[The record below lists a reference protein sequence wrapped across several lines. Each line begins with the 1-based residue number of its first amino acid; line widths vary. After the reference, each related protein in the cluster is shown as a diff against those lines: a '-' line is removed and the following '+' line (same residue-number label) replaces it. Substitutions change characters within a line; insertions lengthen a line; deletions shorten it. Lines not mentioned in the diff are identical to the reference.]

1 MYYLQKFNSHAEFT
15 AALGNNSTKLNNYAP
30 WVVWDGEEVHYFNE
44 NTYKL
49 GDTLTYDGHK
59 LVCVIPSNTIDN
71 GKARF
76 IVADWYATSK
86 WFNLKTDTDNTAYID
101 VVDLGYKQ
109 TITNYPNIATNPTD
123 TTTNTI
129 SWARVSGQNGFSAIK
144 DPLDYLT
151 YWQTTADGHCPSP
164 WIQNDVN
171 SPLIYNTNY
180 GIGTASGDFN
190 GLNNTKVILNYYDK
204 GPSGWTGT
212 NGANAGTGSHVISN
226 YQCAAKV
233 LKDGLE
239 SSVSNTNIKY
249 YLPSIGELG
258 FLMARLQFINEKITS
273 IGGTVVPTSGYIWSS
288 TQYSANYAYYLNT
301 GYGNLDRYRK
311 YYGINVRAF
320 VQL

>member
-1 MYYLQKFNSHAEFT
+1 MYYLQKFSSHAEFT

-86 WFNLKTDTDNTAYID
+86 WFNLTGDSDNTAYID
-101 VVDLGYKQ
+101 VVPLGTKRG
-109 TITNYPNIATNPTD
+109 ITNYPNIATNHTD
-123 TTTNTI
+123 TTTNTLD
-129 SWARVSGQNGFSAIK
+129 WARVSGQNSFNAIK
-144 DPLDYLT
+144 DPKDYLT
-151 YWQTTADGHCPSP
+151 SWYTDTDGHCPSP
-164 WIQNDVN
+164 WIQADVN
-171 SPLIYNTNY
+171 SPLIYNTDY
-180 GIGTASGDFN
+180 GIGAASGDFN

-204 GPSGWTGT
+204 GPSEWTKGP
-212 NGANAGTGSHVISN
+212 NATSNNISD

-258 FLMARLQFINEKITS
+258 FLMARLQFINQKITS
-273 IGGTVVPTSGYIWSS
+273 IGGTEVPTSGTIWSS
-288 TQYSANYAYYLNT
+288 TQYSAGGAYYLYT
-301 GYGNLDRYRK
+301 GYGFLDYYYK
-311 YYGINVRAF
+311 YYGLTVRAF